1 MSRIWILALATLALP
16 GIASAARIEAY
27 EPAAGDRFEMEQR
40 GVALDEPWWTFFDD
54 DELTHLVE
62 EGLAGNGDMAA
73 AWGRVEQAQ
82 ARTVQTLSPVLPS
95 VSFDVLGSTSPYDSL
110 GFSFG
115 GFPKVECPEYP
126 DVPGIEWPECEEDT
140 TENPAVYHAGSAMLN
155 VRVPLALWNGTLSAV
170 HASRYDAAASEGD
183 GEAQAL
189 ALASRIAGAY
199 FDVLAAR
206 EQVHIVQGQIEAHGA
221 LLELTEL
228 RYHQSD
234 ASALDVLQQKQQQ
247 ASTQAMLPQARATLR
262 TQENQLTAL
271 LGRRAPVTVL
281 ESSLPDLPPAPATGT
296 PADLADNRPD
306 LRASDARL
314 VAAQSRKDAAAG
326 ALAPSLSLSGN
337 VGTQLIYFDELDT
350 QETWGLGASLSIP
363 LFQGTRNWAALIE
376 ARAGQ
381 RVAADSHSQAVLQA
395 IQDVENA
402 VVREQET
409 TEQLRAHQAQLDAAR
424 LAFDESRRHYESSLT
439 SYLTV
444 LTALSSQQQAELSVL
459 STRRNLL
466 DARIRL
472 YESLG
477 GAWTDG
483 LSATD
488 GGR

>member
-1 MSRIWILALATLALP
+1 MRSMVLSLVAALAVP
-16 GIASAARIEAY
+16 ASAVAARIEAY
-27 EPAAGDRFEMEQR
+27 QPSDGDRFESEIE
-40 GVALDEPWWTFFDD
+40 GTAVNEPWWTVFAD
-54 DELTHLVE
+54 DELASLVE
-62 EGLAGNGDMAA
+62 QGLTGNRDLAA

-95 VSFDVLGSTSPYDSL
+95 VSFDVLESTSPYDSL
-110 GFSFG
+110 GFQFG
-115 GFPKVECPEYP
+115 GLPSGPGGDADDDPE
-126 DVPGIEWPECEEDT
+126 
-140 TENPAVYHAGSAMLN
+140 VYHSGSAMLN
-155 VRVPLALWNGTLSAV
+155 VRVPLNLWNGTLSAV
-170 HASRYDAAASEGD
+170 HASRFDAAASEGD
-183 GEAQAL
+183 GEAQAM

-206 EQVHIVQGQIEAHGA
+206 EQVQIVRGQIEAHDA
-221 LLELTEL
+221 LLELTQL
-228 RYHQSD
+228 RYRQSD

-247 ASTQAMLPQARATLR
+247 ASTQAMLPQARVTLR
-262 TQENQLTAL
+262 TQENQLAAL
-271 LGRRAPVTVL
+271 LGRSEPVTVL
-281 ESSLPDLPPAPATGT
+281 GSSLPNLPPAPATGT

-314 VAAQSRKDAAAG
+314 VAARSRKDAAVG

-363 LFQGTRNWAALIE
+363 LFQGARNWAALIE

-395 IQDVENA
+395 IGDVENA

-409 TEQLRAHQAQLDAAR
+409 AEQLRAHQAQLDAAR

-459 STRRNLL
+459 STRRSLL

-483 LSATD
+483 LSATA

>member
-1 MSRIWILALATLALP
+1 MRSIVLSLVAALAVP
-16 GIASAARIEAY
+16 ASAVAARIEAY
-27 EPAAGDRFEMEQR
+27 QPPQGDRFEAEIE
-40 GVALDEPWWTFFDD
+40 GTAVNEPWWTLFAG
-54 DELTHLVE
+54 DELASLVE
-62 EGLAGNGDMAA
+62 QGLTGNRDLAA
-73 AWGRVEQAQ
+73 AWGRVEQAE

-95 VSFDVLGSTSPYDSL
+95 VSFDVLESTSPYDSL
-110 GFSFG
+110 GFQFG
-115 GFPKVECPEYP
+115 GLPSAPGEDEDDDPE
-126 DVPGIEWPECEEDT
+126 
-140 TENPAVYHAGSAMLN
+140 VYHSGSAMLN
-155 VRVPLALWNGTLSAV
+155 VRVPLNLWNGTLSAV
-170 HASRYDAAASEGD
+170 HASRFDAAASEGD
-183 GEAQAL
+183 GEAQAM

-206 EQVHIVQGQIEAHGA
+206 EQVHIVQGQIDAHAA

-228 RYHQSD
+228 RYRQSD

-271 LGRRAPVTVL
+271 LGRSAPVTL
-281 ESSLPDLPPAPATGT
+281 LGSSLPDLPPAPATGT

-314 VAAQSRKDAAAG
+314 VAARSRKEAAVG

-363 LFQGTRNWAALIE
+363 LFQGARNWAALIE

-409 TEQLRAHQAQLDAAR
+409 AEQLRAHQAQLDAAR

-459 STRRNLL
+459 STRRSLL